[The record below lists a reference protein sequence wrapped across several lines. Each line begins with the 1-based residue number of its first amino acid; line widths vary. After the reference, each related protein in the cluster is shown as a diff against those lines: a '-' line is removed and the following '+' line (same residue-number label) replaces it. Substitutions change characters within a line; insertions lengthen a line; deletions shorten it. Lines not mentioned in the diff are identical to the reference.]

1 MVRAGFLYV
10 CLLLASGCSR
20 VTGGGEDVQ
29 APSVK
34 TPAGWI
40 TGSWMTSRR
49 GRAIQAYRGIR
60 YAEPPTGD
68 LRFRPPVLIRQ
79 YAEAVDATADGPA
92 CPQPDIRVEQREDCL
107 RLNVYT
113 AANNGSKGRPVVVYV
128 HPGGFYSVTGRSEFA
143 GPHYLLDHDLVLVT
157 INYRLGSL
165 GFLSMGNELAPG
177 NNGFKDQVAA
187 LRWVRRNIASFGG
200 DPELVTIAGYSAG
213 AISVALH
220 MVSPMSR
227 GLFHRAVSMSGS
239 PYCQVKIPQH
249 QRHLAEKQARL
260 LDCPTDPPAQLLH
273 CLRTVP
279 WQKFG
284 DSLNG
289 FRDYS
294 IDPILIWLPVVEQD
308 FGQERFLEQHPL
320 DVIKM
325 GKLYSV
331 PYIVSQTRDEFFWEA
346 FLVLNNSTY
355 FNRLTSNW
363 VEAAPIPF
371 LLPEPSEHAANKL
384 KKVYFNDKPLLNNSE
399 TARALGMLYGDS
411 VIGFG
416 AHRLANLMSQN
427 SAEPVFYYEFDYI
440 GNNSHYRDPVS
451 HKPVGV
457 AHHDELI
464 YLFSLSIAFPDIGV
478 SSSPDSVMVDKL
490 TSIMYNFALTG

>member
-10 CLLLASGCSR
+10 CLLLASGSSR
-20 VTGGGEDVQ
+20 VTGGGEDMQ

-92 CPQPDIRVEQREDCL
+92 CPQPDIRVEQHEDCL

-239 PYCQVKIPQH
+239 PYSQVKIPQH

-279 WQKFG
+279 WKKFG

-346 FLVLNNSTY
+346 FS
-355 FNRLTSNW
+355 
-363 VEAAPIPF
+363 
-371 LLPEPSEHAANKL
+371 
-384 KKVYFNDKPLLNNSE
+384 
-399 TARALGMLYGDS
+399 
-411 VIGFG
+411 
-416 AHRLANLMSQN
+416 NLMSQN

-490 TSIMYNFALTG
+490 TSIMYNFALTGDPNPVRDAGVQRWPAMTPQTRSYLRLARQSSVQTNLFEDRFRVWEDLYPIDYKLV